1 MKAGLRLIIGGII
14 TVILATFCHDQV
26 AALFMFSPGGETRF
40 IYLGLFWGGV
50 FGFCGILVAIIG
62 FLRSPE
68 RDGKANL
75 LPSVLLLI
83 FAVLFFFILLWTS
96 FLNPDEQPRLRPG
109 ETITI

>member
-1 MKAGLRLIIGGII
+1 
-14 TVILATFCHDQV
+14 
-26 AALFMFSPGGETRF
+26 
-40 IYLGLFWGGV
+40 
-50 FGFCGILVAIIG
+50 VAIIG

-68 RDGKANL
+68 GDGKANL